1 MLYELYDYIEH
12 KFVLVHDMLSQ
23 VISLLTVDTAKIC
36 EFDFLAGDLIARAL
50 RQLKLTRVAII
61 YLSLVGH
68 VQEWRR
74 ENKRAEGKLCMPM
87 ILHTWND
94 DWKLQN

>member
-1 MLYELYDYIEH
+1 VLYELHEHIEH

-23 VISLLTVDTAKIC
+23 VISLLTVDTAKIG
-36 EFDFLAGDLIARAL
+36 EFDFSAGDLIARAV
-50 RQLKLTRVAII
+50 RQLKLARVAII
-61 YLSLVGH
+61 YLSLAGH

-74 ENKRAEGKLCMPM
+74 ENKRAEGKLYMPM

-94 DWKLQN
+94 DWKLEN